1 MFGAVSAVQ
10 GFTRAAGGAG
20 PPPGARGYP
29 IAPPPAGSGGP
40 PGPKPITGSP
50 QTMAEHAL
58 TLDPRT
64 GLPRGEKPPAS
75 ISATISLICGVLL
88 CLGPLTGVSAVIAG
102 FIARDAARARPL
114 EVGGSEL
121 ALAGICLGIANLV
134 LSACLVVYLLL
145 FVR

>member
-1 MFGAVSAVQ
+1 
-10 GFTRAAGGAG
+10 
-20 PPPGARGYP
+20 
-29 IAPPPAGSGGP
+29 
-40 PGPKPITGSP
+40 
-50 QTMAEHAL
+50 MAEHAL